1 MQLMRTNAV
10 FSRIALV
17 SRFCAENQLSRKI
30 LENMPKIL
38 FYPKTHGA
46 RRVGAGEPRRAH
58 PPPPQ
63 ARARPGHAWGRC
75 GRLRAPLD
83 LSFGLYI
90 AYTLKQT
97 GGRRFP
103 EKSSASPP
111 ERETPSQPPETPF
124 WHPVRT
130 GNWRRS
136 SPSSSPTPLHQP
148 SMIPPSMC
156 EFSPAIG
163 WRGW

>member
-17 SRFCAENQLSRKI
+17 SRFCAENQFSRKI

-46 RRVGAGEPRRAH
+46 GRVDAGEPRRAH
-58 PPPPQ
+58 TPPQ
-63 ARARPGHAWGRC
+63 ARARPGRAWGRC
-75 GRLRAPLD
+75 GRLRTPLD

-97 GGRRFP
+97 GGSTFSRKEFRFAAR
-103 EKSSASPP
+103 ERDSVSATRNSVLAPCRDGELEP
-111 ERETPSQPPETPF
+111 QALRETE
-124 WHPVRT
+124 
-130 GNWRRS
+130 
-136 SPSSSPTPLHQP
+136 
-148 SMIPPSMC
+148 
-156 EFSPAIG
+156 
-163 WRGW
+163 

>member
-1 MQLMRTNAV
+1 MRTNAV

-17 SRFCAENQLSRKI
+17 SHFCAENQLSRKI

-46 RRVGAGEPRRAH
+46 RRVDAGEPRRAH
-58 PPPPQ
+58 TPPK
-63 ARARPGHAWGRC
+63 ARARPGRAWGRC
-75 GRLRAPLD
+75 GRLLAPLD

-90 AYTLKQT
+90 AYTLKHT
-97 GGRRFP
+97 GVRRFP

-124 WHPVRT
+124 WHPAGT

-148 SMIPPSMC
+148 SMIPHPCVSN
-156 EFSPAIG
+156 SPTVG